1 MIVTATAAS
10 VSSLN
15 KEGEGMDII
24 TIAVFLGGIV
34 VGGALGIAFICIFM
48 GATKY
53 RRRRTID
60 GKIKNVRRAGS

>member
-1 MIVTATAAS
+1 
-10 VSSLN
+10 
-15 KEGEGMDII
+15 MDII

-53 RRRRTID
+53 RRRRPID
-60 GKIKNVRRAGS
+60 GKIKNVLYHR